1 MSTAETE
8 AARSPFGTA
17 AARFRN
23 AVGRFQEFNGS
34 TIDHIEGDNAA
45 KWWIYSAVAWFPI
58 FTTFG
63 LILAI
68 KFVFPNFIG
77 TENWFTFGVVRPAHV
92 NGVLLGFI
100 SSGLIGAQLFTLPR
114 VSATRL
120 FAPNIAKIAAV
131 LWNGAVL
138 GGIIGIL
145 LGYSQGREYAELP
158 FVSDVILIIVAFLNI
173 YVVLGTV
180 ARRGEKKI
188 YVSTWYI
195 MGTVLWFPIFYFIGN
210 VMWHPPVGA
219 INGVQDAILNW
230 YYGHNSFALWFTTMG
245 TALWYYF
252 VPVITRRALDSHAT
266 SLVGFFGIAF
276 FYTGIGG
283 HHLLQAP
290 IPEWLKTFAIA
301 MSVGMLIPV
310 AAVASNIVLT
320 MRGAWKQLNGHP
332 IFMFIMF
339 AFFAYIIGSV
349 QGSLQ
354 ALRSVN
360 AFTHFSQWT
369 VAHSHVTLTA
379 GFGFLAA
386 GAIFWL
392 VPKISGYRLFSFP
405 ITRYS
410 FWIGFLG
417 FVMFFWAMV
426 IVGLQQNGNWWYH
439 INVIETLPTLR
450 PVFFA
455 RAITGGMVV
464 LAAYLFAFNI
474 FATLIAK
481 RPPIPD
487 DPHEGETIT
496 HSPPLEEPPW
506 HPKPY
511 SETSFSTRA
520 SEGINMPVLVV
531 SSLAIFAI
539 MTFMV
544 TAVPYMFSPNQ
555 PSSSAVPLTAQQ
567 MQGKDTYKRLGC
579 VYCHSQFNRP
589 EDWAMGEYSD
599 NGDWYYTVPNF
610 LGTER
615 TGPTL
620 ARIGGKRPTEWHI
633 AHYTNPRS
641 VEPRSIMPLFS
652 FLNQDQ
658 LNSVASYVQYLGTY
672 NLDTHAYQPVLPL
685 EYRDQSNVFGPV
697 LASVSQAYD
706 PGSDYYSGNPVDA
719 QQYSSIFE
727 QGKLV
732 FTQKCLPCHGC
743 SGNGQGPY
751 AREALARPANIH
763 ERIINYPIPQDTF
776 HFWRVS
782 EGVPGTMM
790 PPWGWSLDETTRWKI
805 ITYEQSFAYGAVR
818 TVPGDVSDAEGVQF
832 GIEFGNNARISG
844 SQQDFQTGKALYIM
858 FCAQC
863 HGDKGDGNGPASITT
878 GGYISPQPAD
888 FNETGSDF
896 ETIGQYVWKA
906 TQGVETTNMPPWKQ
920 AMDDTERYQVIYYIQ
935 SFSSAD
941 DYNTKWAPLYKDPFA
956 KTVKK

>member
-1 MSTAETE
+1 MSLALETRTPLGE
-8 AARSPFGTA
+8 Y
-17 AARFRN
+17 AARFKN
-23 AVGRFQEFNGS
+23 AISRYQEFNGV
-34 TIDHIEGDNAA
+34 TIDHKQGDEAA
-45 KWWIYSAVAWFPI
+45 KWWIYAAVLWFPI

-63 LILAI
+63 LLLAI

-77 TENWFTFGVVRPAHV
+77 AENWFTFGVVRPSHI

-100 SSGLIGAQLFTLPR
+100 SSGLIGAIMFILPR
-114 VSATRL
+114 VTATRL
-120 FAPNIAKIAAV
+120 FSPTLAKAAAV
-131 LWNGAVL
+131 FWNGAVL
-138 GGIIGIL
+138 AGIIGIL

-158 FVSDVILIIVAFLNI
+158 FTSDVVIEIVAILNIIVVF
-173 YVVLGTV
+173 GTV
-180 ARRGEKKI
+180 AKRGEPKL

-210 VMWHPPVGA
+210 VMWHPPQGA
-219 INGVQDAILNW
+219 INGVQDAIVNW

-245 TALWYYF
+245 VAVWYYL

-266 SLVGFFGIAF
+266 SLIGFFGIAF

-310 AAVASNIVLT
+310 AAFGSNIILT

-332 IFMFIMF
+332 IFMFVIF

-360 AFTHFSQWT
+360 AYTHFSQWP
-369 VAHSHVTLTA
+369 VSHSHLTLTA

-392 VPKISGYRLFSFP
+392 IPKITGYRLFNFE
-405 ITRYS
+405 ITRYAW
-410 FWIGFLG
+410 WIGFIG
-417 FVMFFWAMV
+417 FIGFFLSMV
-426 IVGLQQNGNWWYH
+426 ISGLQQNGNWWYH
-439 INVIETLPTLR
+439 INVVETLPTLR
-450 PVFFA
+450 PVLFA

-464 LAAYLFAFNI
+464 LAAYLFAINI
-474 FATLIAK
+474 IATIIA
-481 RPPIPD
+481 RRTPIAD

-496 HSPPLEEPPW
+496 HSPPVSALPYREKPEET
-506 HPKPY
+506 KSLSSRL
-511 SETSFSTRA
+511 SER
-520 SEGINMPVLVV
+520 INIPVLVV
-531 SSLAIFAI
+531 SSLAIFGI

-555 PSSSAVPLTAQQ
+555 PSATAQPLTVQQ
-567 MQGKDTYKRLGC
+567 TQGQDLYRRLGC

-599 NGDWYYTVPNF
+599 NGDWYYSIPNF

-620 ARIGGKRPTEWHI
+620 ARIGGKRPTQWNL

-641 VEPRSIMPLFS
+641 VEPRSIMPTFS
-652 FLNQDQ
+652 FLSQAQ
-658 LNSVASYVQYLGTY
+658 LDALASYVQQIGSQD
-672 NLDTHAYQPVLPL
+672 LDPHAFQPVLPL
-685 EYRDQSNVFGPV
+685 EYRGQANTYGG
-697 LASVSQAYD
+697 LYAAVSQGFNPD
-706 PGSDYYSGNPVDA
+706 TEEFSGSEADA
-719 QQYSSIFE
+719 QQWNDIFE
-727 QGKLV
+727 QGKTV
-732 FTQKCLPCHGC
+732 YAQKCIPCHGA
-743 SGNGQGPY
+743 SGNGQGSY
-751 AREALARPANIH
+751 ARETLARPANLH
-763 ERIINYPIPQDTF
+763 ERLINYPVPQDEF

-790 PPWGWSLDETTRWKI
+790 PPWGWALDENTRWKF
-805 ITYEQSFAYGAVR
+805 ITYEESFAYGAVR
-818 TVPGDVSDAEGVQF
+818 TTPGETSDNEAKQF
-832 GIEFGNNARISG
+832 AQEFGDAARIPG
-844 SQQDFQTGKALYIM
+844 TKQDFVTGQALYGV

-863 HGDKGDGNGPASITT
+863 HGVNGDGNGPASSTVP
-878 GGYISPQPAD
+878 GGYIKPQPAD

-896 ETIGQYVWKA
+896 ESIGQYVWKA
-906 TQGVETTNMPPWKQ
+906 TEGVETTNMPPWKE
-920 AMDDTERYQVIYYIQ
+920 ALTDNERYQLVYFVQ
-935 SFSSAD
+935 SFSSPD
-941 DYNTKWAPLYKDPFA
+941 DYNTKWAPLYTDPYA
-956 KTVKK
+956 HTIKQ

>member
-1 MSTAETE
+1 MSTVEEVRSPLNE
-8 AARSPFGTA
+8 AAI
-17 AARFRN
+17 RFKN
-23 AVGRFQEFNGS
+23 AIGRYQEFNGR
-34 TIDHIEGDNAA
+34 TIDHKEGDEAA
-45 KWWIYSAVAWFPI
+45 KWWIYAAILWFPI

-77 TENWFTFGVVRPAHV
+77 AENWFTFGVVRPSHI

-100 SSGLIGAQLFTLPR
+100 SSGLIGANMFILPR
-114 VSATRL
+114 VTATTL
-120 FAPNIAKIAAV
+120 FLPALSKLAAV

-138 GGIIGIL
+138 AGIIAIL

-158 FVSDVILIIVAFLNI
+158 FTSDVVLEIVAILNIIVVF
-173 YVVLGTV
+173 GTV
-180 ARRGEKKI
+180 ARRGEQKLF
-188 YVSTWYI
+188 VSTWYI

-210 VMWHPPVGA
+210 VMWHPPQGA
-219 INGVQDAILNW
+219 INGVQDAIINW

-245 TALWYYF
+245 TAVWYYL
-252 VPVITRRALDSHAT
+252 VPVITRRSLDSHAT

-290 IPEWLKTFAIA
+290 IPEWLKTFAIG

-310 AAVASNIVLT
+310 AAFGTNIVLT

-349 QGSLQ
+349 QGSIQ

-360 AFTHFSQWT
+360 TYTHFSQWP
-369 VAHSHVTLTA
+369 VGHSHLTLTA

-392 VPKISGYRLFSFP
+392 IPKITGYRLFNFQ

-410 FWIGFLG
+410 WWIGFLG
-417 FVMFFWAMV
+417 FVMFFLSMV
-426 IVGLQQNGNWWYH
+426 ITGLQQNGNWWYH
-439 INVIETLPTLR
+439 INITETLPTLR

-464 LAAYLFAFNI
+464 LAAYLFAINI
-474 FATLIAK
+474 IATIIAK
-481 RPPIPD
+481 RPPVPG
-487 DPHEGETIT
+487 DPHEGEFIT
-496 HSPPLEEPPW
+496 HSPPLVERPHREPAE
-506 HPKPY
+506 
-511 SETSFSTRA
+511 SEKALATRL
-520 SEGINMPVLVV
+520 SEGINVPILVV
-531 SSLAIFAI
+531 SSLAIFGI

-555 PSSSAVPLTAQQ
+555 PSASAKPLSAQQ
-567 MQGKDTYKRLGC
+567 AQGEDIYRRMGC

-599 NGDWYYTVPNF
+599 NGDWYYTLPNF

-620 ARIGGKRPTEWHI
+620 AREGGKRPTQWHI
-633 AHYTNPRS
+633 AHHVNPRS
-641 VEPRSIMPLFS
+641 LEPRSIMPTFS

-658 LNSVASYVQYLGTY
+658 LSALASYVQQLGTED
-672 NLDTHAYQPVLPL
+672 LDPHAFQPVLPL
-685 EYRDQSNVFGPV
+685 EYRNQSNPYGP
-697 LASVSQAYD
+697 LMASVFKAYD
-706 PGSDYYSGNPVDA
+706 PGSDYYSGSPADA
-719 QQYSSIFE
+719 QQWNPVFE
-727 QGKLV
+727 QGKQL

-743 SGNGQGPY
+743 SGNGQGPN
-751 AREALARPANIH
+751 ARNAVARPANIH
-763 ERIINYPIPQDTF
+763 ERIINYPVPQDNF

-782 EGVPGTMM
+782 EGVPGTLM

-805 ITYEQSFAYGAVR
+805 ITYEESFAYGAAR
-818 TVPGDVSDAEGVQF
+818 TVPGSLSDSEAIQF
-832 GIEFGNNARISG
+832 GSEFGNAARISG
-844 SQQDFQTGKALYIM
+844 SQQDFQTGQALYNVY
-858 FCAQC
+858 CAQC
-863 HGDKGDGNGPASITT
+863 HGDKGDGNGPASSSVP

-888 FNETGSDF
+888 FNETGGDF
-896 ETIGQYVWKA
+896 KTIGQYVWKV
-906 TQGVETTNMPPWKQ
+906 TNGVETTNMPQWKE
-920 AMDDTERYQVIYYIQ
+920 ALNDNEKYQIIYYVQ

-941 DYNTKWAPLYKDPFA
+941 DFNSKWAPLYKDPFA